1 MLNSPHEQIN
11 VEYKTCKNTERVS
24 RHHLYRKIS
33 QNNASAEMPHSTCVY
48 KHIKKPG
55 HIDKTHTFQQH
66 QSNI

>member
-11 VEYKTCKNTERVS
+11 VEYKTCKNTE

-48 KHIKKPG
+48 KHITKSG

-66 QSNI
+66 LSNI